1 MPRPD
6 SPAEHPGRLLSGLGF
21 SPLKALGQN
30 FLHDRNICRK
40 IVAEAVAL
48 GPPFLEIGP
57 GLAGL
62 TDLLAETGAP
72 VTAVELDRGLAGWL
86 KERFEGSNVEIVESD
101 FLKLRED
108 VFHARFP
115 GGGTVVGN
123 LPYSVSSPMLL
134 RLIALRAI
142 FPRAVLMLQKEL
154 VERLCSP
161 PGCKAYGILSVY
173 MAVLGEARQAFPVR
187 RGCFTPEPD
196 VDSAVF
202 TLRFSP
208 GNSDEFVRALQAVV
222 RTAFAQ
228 RRKTLRNAPSTFLPG
243 GTRDW
248 LELLAEASIDP
259 AARAETIAPERYRRL
274 AEALVGR
281 GLPEYSLPSGP
292 TPE

>member
-1 MPRPD
+1 MPPPD

-30 FLHDRNICRK
+30 FLHDRNVCRK

-48 GPPFLEIGP
+48 GAPFLEIGP
-57 GLAGL
+57 GLAAL

-86 KERFEGSNVEIVESD
+86 RTRFEGSSVEIVEAD
-101 FLKLRED
+101 FLQVDEAALR
-108 VFHARFP
+108 ARFP
-115 GGGTVVGN
+115 EGGTVVGN

-134 RLIALRAI
+134 RLIALRGT

-173 MAVLGEARQAFPVR
+173 MAVLGEARQAFTVR
-187 RGCFTPEPD
+187 RGCFTPVPD

-202 TLRFSP
+202 TLRFDP
-208 GNSDEFVRALQAVV
+208 GIPDGLVRALQAVV

-228 RRKTLRNAPSTFLPG
+228 RRKTLRNAPAHFLPG
-243 GTRDW
+243 GTRQW

-259 AARAETIAPERYRRL
+259 AARAETVDPVRYRRL
-274 AEALVGR
+274 AEALADR
-281 GLPEYSLPSGP
+281 RLPGNTLPSGT